1 MADRDGAIITARG
14 KERVA
19 MVVAHD
25 PYSLPGL
32 AETEVHKTQH
42 DTENVSQLKKM

>member
-19 MVVAHD
+19 MVVAHA
-25 PYSLPGL
+25 PYSLPVLSG
-32 AETEVHKTQH
+32 TEVHKTQH
-42 DTENVSQLKKM
+42 DTENTA